1 MHNNQSIVSKH
12 AVITGAGGGIGSAIA
27 QQLASEGVKVSL
39 MGRNLAKLVAVA
51 DTLDEAHCIVADV
64 TSETAVNRAMDDARD
79 TFGAIDIVIN
89 NAGIAKSYPY
99 LKQTTEDWR
108 EIMAVNLDGVHFCTH
123 AALPDML
130 AQGWGR
136 VINIASVAAQTGA
149 AYVAAYVAAKHGVL
163 GLTRSLAL
171 EFATKNITVNAVCP
185 GYTDTEIVSTAIA
198 NIMAKTGRSKEE
210 ALHELVKNNPQQRLI
225 QPEEIAHTVSW
236 LCQPASAGITG
247 QAISVAGG
255 EVM

>member
-1 MHNNQSIVSKH
+1 MHNNQIITSKH
-12 AVITGAGGGIGSAIA
+12 AIITGAGGGIGSAIA
-27 QQLASEGVKVSL
+27 TQLDSQGVKLSL
-39 MGRNLAKLVAVA
+39 LGRNIAKLEAVA
-51 DTLDEAHCIVADV
+51 NTLANAHSVVADV
-64 TSETAVNRAMDDARD
+64 TDENAVQQALDTARSK
-79 TFGAIDIVIN
+79 FGPIDILVN
-89 NAGIAKSYPY
+89 NAGVAKSYPY

-130 AQGWGR
+130 TQGWGR

-149 AYVAAYVAAKHGVL
+149 AYVAAYVSAKHAVL

-185 GYTDTEIVSTAIA
+185 GYTDTNIVRTAID
-198 NIMAKTGRSKEE
+198 NIVQKTGRSHEQ
-210 ALHELVKNNPQQRLI
+210 ALQELVKTNPQKRLI
-225 QPEEIAHTVSW
+225 QPEEVAHTVGW
-236 LCQPASAGITG
+236 ICQPGSAGITG